1 MYNNDSLPPPNTPRS
16 TLEELLKICTKEA
29 PFKHIDGNIY
39 QQKDGIAMGS
49 PLGCVFAN
57 FYMAHVET
65 VALSKLEQK
74 PTSYGRYIDDIIVVV
89 ENQQVLN
96 SLEE

>member
-1 MYNNDSLPPPNTPRS
+1 MYNNDSLPPPSTPKS
-16 TLEELLKICTKEA
+16 TLEELLNICTKEN

-39 QQKDGIAMGS
+39 QQEDGIAMGS
-49 PLGCVFAN
+49 PLGRVFAN

-74 PTSYGRYIDDIIVVV
+74 PTLYGRYIDDIIVVV
-89 ENQQVLN
+89 DNHQLLN